1 MSTEAATKPV
11 EVTKSV
17 EQEESKEAPVEA
29 TKLLA
34 QGKRNLVCGEIPT
47 AVNELQEACGLLAAT
62 FGETAKECGEC
73 YFYYGQALLELAR
86 METGVLGNA
95 LQGVP
100 EEDTEDDAEPSEQ
113 FETAEKVTGEEREKI
128 RDEVYDAMSEPDPPK
143 ANGKEAVND
152 DAKVEKKEESS
163 METEENKE
171 NVKSKSEEIKE
182 TVEEKEDGEEDG
194 EEEEEGTADEE
205 EGEATAEEG
214 EADPGEGTS
223 SGKTGEEDPDDI
235 SNLQLSW
242 EMLELAKVIYLKQ
255 EDKEMKLK
263 AAQAYLKLGEV
274 SIETEQYEQ
283 AISDIGECFKIQ
295 KELLEQDDRLLAE
308 TQYQLGLALS
318 FNKNFEEAIDSFRGA
333 VKAIEERIGNLQK
346 VVEEGKKTEKSEEK
360 PAEKSEEKPAEKSE
374 EKPAEKSEDKPAE
387 KSEEKLAKAQEGEE
401 KMEETK
407 SEEEIKESCKDTDDP
422 VKAAEK
428 EIQDLKEIL
437 PDIRAKIE
445 DVVEERKNMDVV
457 KEMAKDVFTSQMKPE
472 GEAGTIGTQASSSDS
487 GVKPTDISHLIRKKR
502 KQSDVEEEAE
512 TKKSRQEDGSGDA
525 PVLTNGNHETTDKA
539 KEAVKEVESKDV
551 PMVTDD
557 KAEAVST

>member
-95 LQGVP
+95 LQG
-100 EEDTEDDAEPSEQ
+100 
-113 FETAEKVTGEEREKI
+113 
-128 RDEVYDAMSEPDPPK
+128 
-143 ANGKEAVND
+143 
-152 DAKVEKKEESS
+152 
-163 METEENKE
+163 
-171 NVKSKSEEIKE
+171 
-182 TVEEKEDGEEDG
+182 EEKEDGEEDG